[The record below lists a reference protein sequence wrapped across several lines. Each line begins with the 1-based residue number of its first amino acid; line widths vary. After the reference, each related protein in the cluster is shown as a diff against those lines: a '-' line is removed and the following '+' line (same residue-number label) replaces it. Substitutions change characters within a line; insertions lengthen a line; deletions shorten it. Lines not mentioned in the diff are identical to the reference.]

1 MLHNKTVNWALVS
14 IKSCDFKANSGGYP
28 LEIMSKGSR
37 VRITGGFSHFRVS
50 SKTRMQKILVY

>member
-28 LEIMSKGSR
+28 LEIMSQNNWR
-37 VRITGGFSHFRVS
+37 FFTFSCFQQDTNA
-50 SKTRMQKILVY
+50 KF